1 MRVFM
6 DGHGLDLVAVCIFK
20 YLQWIPGSEC
30 HIVSSIVA
38 DMDEGKALSVRLDPE
53 LYASLKQMIW
63 AGNLSNAGVGLTVA
77 ASLGGHH
84 SNSQCNGR

>member
-1 MRVFM
+1 MRVSM

-38 DMDEGKALSVRLDPE
+38 DRDEGKALSVRLDPE
-53 LYASLKQMIW
+53 LYA
-63 AGNLSNAGVGLTVA
+63 G
-77 ASLGGHH
+77 
-84 SNSQCNGR
+84 